1 MGLNIECLS
10 IVMRFPIDSC
20 QCHNTKWK
28 LAVTHGKS
36 FLSFYLYFSS
46 VFLMISAEN
55 SNFQNF
61 TLFPYSAIYSELFSV
76 TYASFGS
83 GGSHIIENMLIMYLT
98 ACT

>member
-1 MGLNIECLS
+1 MSLTIECLS
-10 IVMRFPIDSC
+10 LVMRFPIDSP
-20 QCHNTKWK
+20 QCHSTKWK
-28 LAVTHGKS
+28 LAVTHVK
-36 FLSFYLYFSS
+36 FCLSFYLYFSS
-46 VFLMISAEN
+46 VFLMVSAEN

-83 GGSHIIENMLIMYLT
+83 GGSHIENMLIMYLT